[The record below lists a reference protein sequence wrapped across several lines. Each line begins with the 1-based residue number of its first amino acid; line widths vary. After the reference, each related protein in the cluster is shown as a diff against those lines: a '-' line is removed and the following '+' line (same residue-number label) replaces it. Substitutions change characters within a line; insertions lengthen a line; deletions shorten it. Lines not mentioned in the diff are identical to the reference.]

1 MKRIGIV
8 EFTTEALHDTDDIFF
23 NFIENNFKVL
33 DIDHSDYETE
43 GIIRMKLEDI
53 SDKFYFITPCCNEV
67 YRYEIEV
74 EVGVDSPEFIVRI
87 LD

>member
-8 EFTTEALHDTDDIFF
+8 EFTTEALHDTDNIFF

-33 DIDHSDYETE
+33 DIDHSYYETE
-43 GIIRMKLEDI
+43 GIVRMTLEDI
-53 SDKFYFITPCCNEV
+53 SDKFYFTPSTNILK
-67 YRYEIEV
+67 YEIEV
-74 EVGVDSPEFIVRI
+74 EVGVDAPEFIVRI

>member
-8 EFTTEALHDTDDIFF
+8 EFTTESLHETNDVFF

-33 DIDHSDYETE
+33 DIDHSNYETD
-43 GIIRMKLEDI
+43 GVIRMTLEDI

-67 YRYEIEV
+67 YRYEIQTN
-74 EVGVDSPEFIVRI
+74 
-87 LD
+87 